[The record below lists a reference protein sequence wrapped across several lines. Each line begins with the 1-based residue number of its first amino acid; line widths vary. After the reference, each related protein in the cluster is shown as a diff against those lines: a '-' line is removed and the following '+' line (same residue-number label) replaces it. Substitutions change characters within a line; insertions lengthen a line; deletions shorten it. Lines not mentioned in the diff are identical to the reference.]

1 MTAVAMLA
9 LAAGG
14 SLPMAQTTVGTQQYP
29 R

>member
-14 SLPMAQTTVGTQQYP
+14 SLAMGQTTVATQQYP